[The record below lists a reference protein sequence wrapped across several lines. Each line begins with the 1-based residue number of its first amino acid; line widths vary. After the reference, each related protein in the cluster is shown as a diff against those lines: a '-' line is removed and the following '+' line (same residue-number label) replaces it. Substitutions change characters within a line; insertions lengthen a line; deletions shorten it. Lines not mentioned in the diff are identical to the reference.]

1 MAMYEPEWLCQRIV
15 EDAPDAI
22 ILADRDGIIR
32 LWNGGAEAVFGYTA
46 EDALGQSLDLI
57 VPERFRERHWAGF
70 RRAMETGVSRY
81 GRELLAVPA
90 IRKDATRISIE
101 FSVAV
106 LRDPGGQSSWQ
117 PGGLTAT
124 RSKAPPDRSFLPPE
138 LKLAGGF
145 RFIETAHRSS
155 VGRLMEQVGLVAGL
169 PRNLKHR
176 LGERFQGL
184 LRFGLGR
191 LDHHGR

>member
-106 LRDPGGQSSWQ
+106 LRDPGGQVLGVAAIMRDVSERWTEQ
-117 PGGLTAT
+117 KELRQRLAT
-124 RSKAPPDRSFLPPE
+124 LEA
-138 LKLAGGF
+138 
-145 RFIETAHRSS
+145 
-155 VGRLMEQVGLVAGL
+155 QVAGS
-169 PRNLKHR
+169 RV
-176 LGERFQGL
+176 
-184 LRFGLGR
+184 
-191 LDHHGR
+191 D

>member
-1 MAMYEPEWLCQRIV
+1 MAMDEPEWLCQRIV

-106 LRDPGGQSSWQ
+106 LRDPGGQVLGVAAIMRDVSERWTEQ
-117 PGGLTAT
+117 KELRQRLAT
-124 RSKAPPDRSFLPPE
+124 LEA
-138 LKLAGGF
+138 
-145 RFIETAHRSS
+145 
-155 VGRLMEQVGLVAGL
+155 QVAGS
-169 PRNLKHR
+169 RA
-176 LGERFQGL
+176 
-184 LRFGLGR
+184 
-191 LDHHGR
+191 D

>member
-1 MAMYEPEWLCQRIV
+1 MAMDEPEWLCQRIV

-70 RRAMETGVSRY
+70 RRAMETWVSRY

-106 LRDPGGQSSWQ
+106 LRDPGGQVLGVAAIMRDVSERWTEQ
-117 PGGLTAT
+117 KELRQRLAT
-124 RSKAPPDRSFLPPE
+124 LEA
-138 LKLAGGF
+138 
-145 RFIETAHRSS
+145 
-155 VGRLMEQVGLVAGL
+155 QVAGS
-169 PRNLKHR
+169 RA
-176 LGERFQGL
+176 
-184 LRFGLGR
+184 
-191 LDHHGR
+191 D